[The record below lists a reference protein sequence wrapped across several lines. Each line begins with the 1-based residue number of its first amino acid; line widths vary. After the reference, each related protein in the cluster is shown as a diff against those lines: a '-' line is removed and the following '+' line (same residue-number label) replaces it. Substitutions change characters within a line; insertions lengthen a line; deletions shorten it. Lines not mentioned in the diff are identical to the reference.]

1 MNFFKKISLSF
12 ILILNVFWSI
22 AQQKNIEQG
31 KEISNLITSI
41 EENLYAYKGSEVIS
55 GIDELFSI
63 YQLNKLDS
71 LHVVS
76 LRIKALVQITKYDEA
91 LLLSNTLLKE
101 EQLYPL
107 TKIRTLIEQALLF
120 EINANFEKSFECLS
134 EVKSYYLQ
142 EGVLKDELYGEYLYR
157 TSSWFRVQGNNLEA
171 LPLAEQAYTFGKK
184 NNFDNVTATA
194 LLLIS
199 ASKKYNNPEEKLSI
213 NKEALNLW
221 RKYDNFYHMDAIYIS
236 IAKHYLANKEYEIAI
251 TYTDSSLQNAKRNND
266 IDWIAISYNV
276 NSTIYEA
283 KGDDTKALE
292 NYKQYKN
299 YSDLSI
305 FNEQKLKVEEINA
318 IFEIEKKSI
327 ENETLKETLGIEETS
342 NRRLIFLS
350 VILFLLLFLV
360 VYFFLKLHSK
370 SKQVKIQASKITE
383 TNLELNKSVKQQK
396 LLLKELN
403 HRVKNNLALIL
414 SLVKFHSKDT
424 SNVLAKNRFEVLEK
438 RIQAISLA
446 HEQFVYSSDFE
457 NDKSYNIKK
466 YLQKIYEANLVF
478 IANEVNHKFIVED
491 FKVTIDTALPIGIIT
506 NELLNNSIKHAK
518 LLENEKLLIYLS
530 LEKKED
536 CIHMIYSDNGSSFK
550 FEKKQN
556 SLGLFV
562 IESMITQ
569 LGGSYTR
576 EGSKYTITLF
586 EKNNE

>member
-1 MNFFKKISLSF
+1 MNFFKQISLSF

-22 AQQKNIEQG
+22 AQQNNIEQE
-31 KEISNLITSI
+31 KEISNLISSI
-41 EENLYAYKGSEVIS
+41 EKNLYAYKGSEVIS
-55 GIDELFSI
+55 GINELFSI

-91 LLLSNTLLKE
+91 LLLSNTLLRE

-120 EINANFEKSFECLS
+120 EINDNFERSFECLS

-157 TSSWFRVQGNNLEA
+157 TSSWFRVQGNDNEA
-171 LPLAEQAYTFGKK
+171 LPYAEQAYTFGKK

-199 ASKKYNNPEEKLSI
+199 ATKKHKNPEEKLSI
-213 NKEALNLW
+213 SKEALNIW

-236 IAKHYLANKEYEIAI
+236 IAKYYLVKKDYEIAI

-283 KGDDTKALE
+283 KGDKIAALE

-305 FNEQKLKVEEINA
+305 FNEQKLKVEEISS

-350 VILFLLLFLV
+350 VILLLLLFLV

-424 SNVLAKNRFEVLEK
+424 SNELAKNRFEVLEK

-550 FEKKQN
+550 FEKKRN

-576 EGSKYTITLF
+576 EGSKYTIMLF